1 MVKATPLVYSSVRK
15 THFLCKTPIF
25 CANLIEIRVKRSKV
39 KVIKW
44 SYLNSPD
51 RLLTDQI
58 TGFVVKQCTRCCQ
71 RLYLKHIV
79 LQRRLFWNYL
89 SRGYVDLFSS
99 PQSLLGIN
107 NYQTASALF

>member
-15 THFLCKTPIF
+15 MHFWCKTPIF

-51 RLLTDQI
+51 MSLKDQI
-58 TGFVVKQCTRCCQ
+58 TGFVVKQCSRCCQ

-79 LQRRLFWNYL
+79 LLKRHFWNCL
-89 SRGYVDLFSS
+89 SRG
-99 PQSLLGIN
+99 
-107 NYQTASALF
+107 